1 MTTDVSGASGAR
13 DVILAGENLRVGYGG
28 TPIIDGVDI
37 AIPRG
42 EITVIVGPNACGKS
56 TLLRAL
62 SRVLPSS
69 GVITLGGKTLAE
81 MGAKEIA
88 RTMSMLPQSPVTP
101 DGIRVDELVARG
113 RYPYQN
119 VFGSWSA
126 ADEDAVATAM
136 EQAGISEHAA
146 RRVDELSGGQRQRVW
161 LAMVLA
167 QDTPLVLLDEPT
179 TYLDITHQVEVLNLS
194 RKLQHA
200 GKTVVMV
207 LHELSMAF
215 RYATNLVV
223 MKNGAIQAHGPVG
236 EVVTPELISA
246 VYELECILLE
256 DPETGRPIVVPKDHS
271 VPKDNPAPKD
281 QEES

>member
-1 MTTDVSGASGAR
+1 MNT
-13 DVILAGENLRVGYGG
+13 DVILSGENLRVGYGG
-28 TPIIDGVDI
+28 NPIIDRVNI

-62 SRVLPSS
+62 SRVLPSTGMIS
-69 GVITLGGKTLAE
+69 LTGKPLAE

-119 VFGSWSA
+119 VFGSWSEQ
-126 ADEDAVATAM
+126 DEQAVADAL
-136 EQAGISEHAA
+136 EHAGISAQA
-146 RRVDELSGGQRQRVW
+146 TRRVDELSGGQRQRVW

-194 RKLQHA
+194 RKLQQA

-215 RYATNLVV
+215 RYATNLGV
-223 MKNGAIQAHGPVG
+223 MKDGAIQASGPVN
-236 EVVTPELISA
+236 EVVTPELISQ
-246 VYELECILLE
+246 VYELDCILLE
-256 DPETGRPIVVPKDHS
+256 DPETGRPIVVPK
-271 VPKDNPAPKD
+271 NN
-281 QEES
+281 

>member
-1 MTTDVSGASGAR
+1 MNT
-13 DVILAGENLRVGYGG
+13 DVILSGENLRVGYGG
-28 TPIIDGVDI
+28 NPIIDRVNI

-62 SRVLPSS
+62 SRVLPSTGMIS
-69 GVITLGGKTLAE
+69 LTGKPLAE

-119 VFGSWSA
+119 VFGSWSEQ
-126 ADEDAVATAM
+126 DEQAVADAL
-136 EQAGISEHAA
+136 EHAGISAQA
-146 RRVDELSGGQRQRVW
+146 TRRVDELSGGQRQRVW

-194 RKLQHA
+194 RKLQQA

-223 MKNGAIQAHGPVG
+223 MKDGAIQASGPG
-236 EVVTPELISA
+236 NEVVTPELISQ
-246 VYELECILLE
+246 VYELDCILLE
-256 DPETGRPIVVPKDHS
+256 DPETGRPIVVPK
-271 VPKDNPAPKD
+271 NN
-281 QEES
+281 

>member
-1 MTTDVSGASGAR
+1 MNT
-13 DVILAGENLRVGYGG
+13 DVILSGENLQVGYGG
-28 TPIIDGVDI
+28 NPIIDRVNI

-62 SRVLPSS
+62 SRVLPSTGMIS
-69 GVITLGGKTLAE
+69 LTGKPLAE

-119 VFGSWSA
+119 VFGSWSEQ
-126 ADEDAVATAM
+126 DEQAVADAL
-136 EQAGISEHAA
+136 EHAGISAQA
-146 RRVDELSGGQRQRVW
+146 TRRVDELSGGQRQRVW

-194 RKLQHA
+194 RKLQQA

-223 MKNGAIQAHGPVG
+223 MKDGAIQASGPVN
-236 EVVTPELISA
+236 EVVTPELISQ
-246 VYELECILLE
+246 VYELDCILLE
-256 DPETGRPIVVPKDHS
+256 DPETGRPIVVPK
-271 VPKDNPAPKD
+271 NN
-281 QEES
+281 

>member
-1 MTTDVSGASGAR
+1 MNT
-13 DVILAGENLRVGYGG
+13 DVILSGENLRVGYGG
-28 TPIIDGVDI
+28 NPIIDRVNI

-56 TLLRAL
+56 PLLRAL
-62 SRVLPSS
+62 SRVLPSTGMIS
-69 GVITLGGKTLAE
+69 LTGKPLAE

-119 VFGSWSA
+119 VFGSWSEQ
-126 ADEDAVATAM
+126 DEQAVADAL
-136 EQAGISEHAA
+136 EHAGISAQA
-146 RRVDELSGGQRQRVW
+146 TRRVDELSGGQRQRVW

-194 RKLQHA
+194 RKLQQA

-223 MKNGAIQAHGPVG
+223 MKDGAIQASGPVN
-236 EVVTPELISA
+236 EVVTPELISQ
-246 VYELECILLE
+246 VYELDCILLE
-256 DPETGRPIVVPKDHS
+256 DPETGRPIVVPK
-271 VPKDNPAPKD
+271 NN
-281 QEES
+281 

>member
-1 MTTDVSGASGAR
+1 MNT
-13 DVILAGENLRVGYGG
+13 DVILSGENLRVGYGG
-28 TPIIDGVDI
+28 NPIIDRVNI

-62 SRVLPSS
+62 SRVLPSTGLIS
-69 GVITLGGKTLAE
+69 LTGKPLAE

-88 RTMSMLPQSPVTP
+88 RTRSMLPQSPVTP

-119 VFGSWSA
+119 VFGSWSEQ
-126 ADEDAVATAM
+126 DEQAVADAL
-136 EQAGISEHAA
+136 EHAGISAQA
-146 RRVDELSGGQRQRVW
+146 TRRVDELSGGQRQRVW

-194 RKLQHA
+194 RKLQQA

-223 MKNGAIQAHGPVG
+223 MKDGAIQASGPVN
-236 EVVTPELISA
+236 EVVTPELISQ
-246 VYELECILLE
+246 VYELDCILLE
-256 DPETGRPIVVPKDHS
+256 DPETGRPIVVPK
-271 VPKDNPAPKD
+271 NN
-281 QEES
+281 

>member
-1 MTTDVSGASGAR
+1 MTS

-81 MGAKEIA
+81 MGPKEIA

-246 VYELECILLE
+246 VYELDCILLE
-256 DPETGRPIVVPKDHS
+256 DPETGRPIVVPKD
-271 VPKDNPAPKD
+271 NPVSKE
-281 QEES
+281 QEER